1 VLFEQTSGGGIPA
14 MIADVFAALPASVRA
29 AAGALTQKTLLTR
42 VTGYTELIWYAN
54 PPKGDRIGQGPPI
67 GPPSHGLVS
76 GGAAPIPIPHS
87 RISFVD
93 NAGIAEGMSADDTQI
108 KTVIVHYGW
117 EEIGEA
123 IRDGET
129 ESTARAETPPSGGV
143 PPGAPAIIE
152 DATGA
157 GVPTYVGRITS
168 ETFPLVPP
176 LRALLNVLPVSRGQT
191 VSGEVIGSGD
201 PTVARQEFR
210 LARTPVTY
218 LADTGPD
225 GIAGY
230 RSTLRVHVDGIE
242 WHEVQ
247 SFYGQRPDG
256 RVFVTREDDDQRT
269 FVRFGDGEN
278 GARLP
283 AGTGNVVA
291 DYRVGSGAAVPPIG
305 ALTTILRP
313 QPGLSSIRN
322 PIPPAG
328 GADPDARD
336 QIRRYA
342 PRSVLAFGRAVS
354 GDDYD
359 VIAAQTPGV
368 NRARAVWK
376 WDPDAQRTV
385 VKVLVGDD
393 DAAVAAAGRALRAFA
408 DPVRP
413 IEVAL
418 AAPVYVDL
426 TLTLEVD
433 GDHVPDDVKG
443 AVTATLLDP
452 MKPPFGTSVVRIGDV
467 VYNSQIYD
475 ACLDVPG
482 VVAVHGL
489 RFRVARPGVEPVR
502 KPRGPGFSDVYVF
515 DPLARPPFGGDERTE
530 RHAPGS
536 DRFYLVRAEQLHI
549 STVIERHGR

>member
-1 VLFEQTSGGGIPA
+1 
-14 MIADVFAALPASVRA
+14 
-29 AAGALTQKTLLTR
+29 
-42 VTGYTELIWYAN
+42 
-54 PPKGDRIGQGPPI
+54 
-67 GPPSHGLVS
+67 
-76 GGAAPIPIPHS
+76 
-87 RISFVD
+87 
-93 NAGIAEGMSADDTQI
+93 
-108 KTVIVHYGW
+108 
-117 EEIGEA
+117 
-123 IRDGET
+123 
-129 ESTARAETPPSGGV
+129 
-143 PPGAPAIIE
+143 
-152 DATGA
+152 
-157 GVPTYVGRITS
+157 
-168 ETFPLVPP
+168 VPP